1 MGKPTG
7 FMEYERV
14 GNPAF
19 APLER
24 IKNFNEFHEPLPAE
38 ERKKQAARCMDCGVP
53 FCQAGVKISGMFSGC
68 PLHNLVPEWNDLV
81 YHGNMEAAAE
91 RLLKTNNFPEFTSR
105 VCPALCEAA
114 CTCNLNGLPVA
125 TKENENSIIE
135 FAYANGLMEPKAP
148 KTRTGKKVAVIGSG
162 PSGLACAD
170 QLNKR
175 GHEVTVYERFD
186 RPGGL
191 LMYGIPNMKLEK
203 RFILRRIEKMK
214 AEGVGFMTNCNVGKD
229 ITSEELL
236 NDYDAVV
243 LCCGAS
249 NPRNINAPGRDAEGI
264 YFAVEFLRGVT
275 KSLLDSG
282 YAKANAENAGAE
294 EFAAIMEKS
303 FSEDTFVNCK
313 DKHVIIIGG
322 GDTGNDCTG
331 TAIRQGCATV
341 TQIEMMPE
349 PPLTRRESN
358 PWPEWPLIK
367 KTDYGAEE
375 SIAVF
380 GHDPRVY
387 QTTVTEFLKND
398 EGKLCGVKTVKLES
412 KTDPETGRRSMV
424 PVEGTEGELPAD
436 IVLIAAGFLGSEDY
450 VRNAFGVEADGRS
463 NVKTAEGFY
472 STNVPKVFTAGDMHR
487 GQSLVVWGIAEGRAC
502 AKEVD
507 EFLIND

>member
-1 MGKPTG
+1 
-7 FMEYERV
+7 
-14 GNPAF
+14 
-19 APLER
+19 
-24 IKNFNEFHEPLPAE
+24 
-38 ERKKQAARCMDCGVP
+38 
-53 FCQAGVKISGMFSGC
+53 
-68 PLHNLVPEWNDLV
+68 
-81 YHGNMEAAAE
+81 
-91 RLLKTNNFPEFTSR
+91 
-105 VCPALCEAA
+105 
-114 CTCNLNGLPVA
+114 
-125 TKENENSIIE
+125 
-135 FAYANGLMEPKAP
+135 
-148 KTRTGKKVAVIGSG
+148 
-162 PSGLACAD
+162 
-170 QLNKR
+170 
-175 GHEVTVYERFD
+175 
-186 RPGGL
+186 
-191 LMYGIPNMKLEK
+191 MYGIPNMKLEK

-236 NDYDAVV
+236 DEYDAVV

-275 KSLLDSG
+275 KSLMDAG
-282 YAKANAENAGAE
+282 YDTEKAFLGG
-294 EFAAIMEKS
+294 
-303 FSEDTFVNCK
+303 TCVNCK
-313 DKHVIIIGG
+313 DKDVIIIGG

-331 TAIRQGCATV
+331 TAIRQGCKSV

-358 PWPEWPLIK
+358 PWPEWPLVK

-387 QTTVTEFLKND
+387 QTTVTEFIKND

-436 IVLIAAGFLGSEDY
+436 VVLIAAGFLGSEDY
-450 VRNAFGVEADGRS
+450 VRNAFSVEADGRS
-463 NVKTAEGFY
+463 NVKTAEGAY
-472 STNVPKVFTAGDMHR
+472 KTSAAKVFTAGDMHR

-507 EFLIND
+507 EYLMGYTNL